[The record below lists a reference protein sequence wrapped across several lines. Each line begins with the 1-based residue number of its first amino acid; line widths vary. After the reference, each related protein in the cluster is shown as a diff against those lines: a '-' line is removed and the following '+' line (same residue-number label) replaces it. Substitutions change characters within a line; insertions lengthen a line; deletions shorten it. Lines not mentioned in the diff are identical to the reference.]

1 MGTSLPIYVRTTP
14 FEVTLTASEA
24 GTATQILDAD
34 GKGCA
39 GVLFRGVIGQIDSAG
54 GKVTINIYSEATV
67 ADAIQQYSVEL
78 DHTTLATTSDT
89 QEPGIPVLVDP
100 YITIT
105 GDSTANTK
113 DYICMVY
120 LQKIAVIGGLTP
132 SD

>member
-1 MGTSLPIYVRTTP
+1 MGTSLPIYVRTTG

-39 GVLFRGVIGQIDSAG
+39 GVLIRGVVGQIDSAG
-54 GKVTINIYSEATV
+54 GKVTINVYSEATV
-67 ADAIQQYSVEL
+67 EDAIQFYSVEL
-78 DHTTLATTSDT
+78 DHTTLVTTSDT
-89 QEPGIPVLVDP
+89 QEPGIPVLSDP

-113 DYICMVY
+113 DYVCLVY
-120 LQKIAVIGGLTP
+120 LQKISVIGG
-132 SD
+132 SE